1 MNECSFINRYDPI
14 TMTATLSDAN
24 SKRFRFWS
32 FVSMVLLVFVH
43 GYNLD
48 IRFLH
53 PATMPGEPLTFTAF
67 FEYWTANGL
76 LRFRIP
82 MLFLISGYLFA
93 MHDLVPQ
100 GQRMKKR
107 LRTLLVPYLLW
118 SAAGLALVVAMEMTV
133 LGTDILRT
141 TRMLWYGGEKMLLS
155 DYAWYEVLERWI
167 MMPVPYQL
175 WFLRSLLMLNLL
187 YPALRWCVTHP
198 NAPRYFFPFAV
209 LFWLASF
216 GILFIEGEG
225 LLFFSLGIWMQ
236 KRSFDLDGRAP
247 LMRPMWW
254 GMLFVGTASV
264 KSVLAFTGIPGAGD
278 WIYPLL
284 LLLHKFT
291 VLSGVIFAWFAGRG
305 RAERWME
312 RRWFASLAAYSFVIY
327 AMHAPFVAFAI
338 DGVFRYV
345 HHLPFYRLG
354 TFILLPLTIIAMCVL
369 VGWVLKR
376 TVPRFYGLLTGGRGL
391 A

>member
-1 MNECSFINRYDPI
+1 MNECSFINRYESI

-48 IRFLH
+48 IRYLH
-53 PATMPGEPLTFTAF
+53 PATMPGEPMTFTAF

-93 MHDLVPQ
+93 MHDHVPQ

-118 SAAGLALVVAMEMTV
+118 SAAGFALVAAMELTV

-141 TRMLWYGGEKMLLS
+141 TRMLQIGENTILLS
-155 DYAWYEVLERWI
+155 DYTWQEMLGRWI
-167 MMPVPYQL
+167 FMPVPYQL

-187 YPALRWCVTHP
+187 YPALRWCVTQP
-198 NAPRYFFPFAV
+198 VAPRIFFPVAV
-209 LFWLASF
+209 LFWFASF
-216 GILFIEGEG
+216 NILFVEGEG
-225 LLFFSLGIWMQ
+225 LLFFSLGVWMQ
-236 KRSFDLDGRAP
+236 KSSFDLDGPAP
-247 LMRPMWW
+247 LMQQVWW
-254 GMLFVGTASV
+254 GMLFVVIATV
-264 KSVLAFTGIPGAGD
+264 KTVLAFTGIPGTGE
-278 WIYPLL
+278 WIQLL
-284 LLLHKFT
+284 LLILHKTT
-291 VLSGVIFAWFAGRG
+291 VLVGVIFAWFAGRG
-305 RAERWME
+305 LAERWME
-312 RRWFASLAAYSFVIY
+312 RRWFAALAGYSFIIY

-369 VGWVLKR
+369 AGWVLKR

>member
-1 MNECSFINRYDPI
+1 MNECSFINRYESI

-53 PATMPGEPLTFTAF
+53 PATMPGEPMTFTAF

-93 MHDLVPQ
+93 MHDHVPQ

-118 SAAGLALVVAMEMTV
+118 SAAGFALVAAMELTV

-141 TRMLWYGGEKMLLS
+141 TRMLQIDENTILLS
-155 DYAWYEVLERWI
+155 DYTWQEMLGRWI
-167 MMPVPYQL
+167 FMPVPYQL

-198 NAPRYFFPFAV
+198 VAPRIFFPVAV
-209 LFWLASF
+209 LFWFASF
-216 GILFIEGEG
+216 NILFVEGEG
-225 LLFFSLGIWMQ
+225 LLFFSLGVWMQ
-236 KRSFDLDGRAP
+236 KSSFDLDGPAP
-247 LMRPMWW
+247 LMQPNWW
-254 GMLFVGTASV
+254 GTLFVLFATV
-264 KSVLAFTGIPGAGD
+264 KTVLAFTGIPGTGD
-278 WIYPLL
+278 WIQLL
-284 LLLHKFT
+284 LLILHKTT
-291 VLSGVIFAWFAGRG
+291 VLAGVIFAWFAGRG
-305 RAERWME
+305 LAERWME
-312 RRWFASLAAYSFVIY
+312 RRWFAALAGYSFIIY

-354 TFILLPLTIIAMCVL
+354 TFIILPLTIIAMCVL
-369 VGWVLKR
+369 AGWVLKR